1 MGWAR
6 EAHCT
11 PRSPGSPTSLYR
23 KWDAQMPGEV
33 GPADT
38 SARPGGTRTTL
49 HVPQAPGSEFDHHS
63 VGLVTSASLGCL
75 SLSVLEVGE
84 AESRVGT
91 PQQPGLSLT
100 ECQPTSFLAV
110 CSYHTSSVYV
120 LFFLLSEGETQF
132 SIGFLNLKLIS
143 GAGSRCYRIMTFEVS
158 RGTEAHLAPPLSRDP
173 RPGPPASPSP
183 LPVVTSPAPHGQAQV
198 TIGSLC
204 L

>member
-1 MGWAR
+1 MT
-6 EAHCT
+6 HT
-11 PRSPGSPTSLYR
+11 DLYHLA
-23 KWDAQMPGEV
+23 KVLLAKFLPLN
-33 GPADT
+33 
-38 SARPGGTRTTL
+38 SYCL
-49 HVPQAPGSEFDHHS
+49 HFPSCGIF
-63 VGLVTSASLGCL
+63 L
-75 SLSVLEVGE
+75 S
-84 AESRVGT
+84 
-91 PQQPGLSLT
+91 
-100 ECQPTSFLAV
+100 FAV

-143 GAGSRCYRIMTFEVS
+143 GAGSRCSRIMTFEVS